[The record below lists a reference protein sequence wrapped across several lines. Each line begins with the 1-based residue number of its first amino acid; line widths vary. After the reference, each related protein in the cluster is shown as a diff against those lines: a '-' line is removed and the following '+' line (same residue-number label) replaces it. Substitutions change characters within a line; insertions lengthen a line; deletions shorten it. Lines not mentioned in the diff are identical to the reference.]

1 MLIAAWLSKIDKI
14 IDIWFREEFSMLDYI
29 HKKYKEFDDEAINL
43 DKDGN
48 LLEELIEK

>member
-1 MLIAAWLSKIDKI
+1 MLITAWLAKIDKI
-14 IDIWFREEFSMLDYI
+14 IDIWFREEFSMIDFI
-29 HKKYKEFDDEAINL
+29 QKKYKESDDEAINL